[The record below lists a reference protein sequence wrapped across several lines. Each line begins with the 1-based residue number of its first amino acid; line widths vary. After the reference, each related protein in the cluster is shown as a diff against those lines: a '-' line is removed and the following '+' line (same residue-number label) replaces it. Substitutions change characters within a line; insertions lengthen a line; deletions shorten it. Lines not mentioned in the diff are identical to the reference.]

1 MTNRIPMVFLLLR
14 NEITKGLRRK
24 LPYFGL
30 AMIALLSLLVYVIA
44 PQLSNAASANAWG
57 YTGFSMQILFNDLGL
72 IFIVVFAAMML
83 AEETGT
89 GTIRAALAA
98 PMHRWELY
106 CAKAGT
112 CLLYVGMVSLTG
124 LLCSAALA
132 KLHYDFG
139 AVGDSF
145 GTVYSRGTALRTFV
159 LAYVLSWV
167 PLGALAMYGL
177 FISTLVRTPGAA
189 VAVGISLVYLI
200 DFTKHLVGLDPYIF
214 TRHIAYP
221 WLIVQQ
227 LAQGVDYQ
235 WQPEV
240 WKMLELS
247 GISALAAFAA
257 GLLIFVRQDLND

>member
-1 MTNRIPMVFLLLR
+1 MNDSVPMVLLLLR
-14 NEITKGLRRK
+14 NEISKALRRK
-24 LPYFGL
+24 LPHFGL
-30 AMIALLSLLVYVIA
+30 GIVALLSGIVYVVA
-44 PQLSNAASANAWG
+44 PQLSNAATANAWG
-57 YTGFSMQILFNDLGL
+57 YVGFSMQILFNDLGL
-72 IFIVVFAAMML
+72 IFIVVFAAML
-83 AEETGT
+83 VAEETGT

-106 CAKAGT
+106 CAKAVT
-112 CLLYVGMVSLTG
+112 CLLYTGVVSAIG
-124 LLCSAALA
+124 LLASVVWA
-132 KLHYDFG
+132 KIHYDFG

-145 GTVYSRGTALRTFV
+145 GTVYGQSTALRTFA

-177 FISTLVRTPGAA
+177 FISTVVRTPGAA

-214 TRHIAYP
+214 TKYISYP

-240 WKMLELS
+240 WKMLGLS
-247 GISALAAFAA
+247 AAYAAAAFSG